1 MPYLKILRAK
11 AGYGKK
17 KIIEELNFQ
26 AKKGKITLVIGPNGS
41 GKSTLAKVIAGLL
54 RLSEGSIFLDG
65 EDITNLAVE
74 ERARRG
80 ISLVPERRHLF
91 YEMSV
96 KENLLMGGIYLGN
109 HKVEK
114 EISKAHHLFPIL
126 KTRMHQM
133 AGTLSGGEQQM
144 LTIAR
149 GLICNPKVLILDEPC
164 NGISYKLIKKLLGVI
179 TYLKEEGT
187 TIILIE
193 QNAEVMEIADYTY
206 AMQVG
211 RIIAQGKPHEVL
223 SRKNIKNLLFE

>member
-1 MPYLKILRAK
+1 MSYLEILRAN

-17 KIIEELNFQ
+17 KVIEELNFQ

-54 RLSEGSIFLDG
+54 RLSEGSVFLDG

-80 ISLVPERRHLF
+80 ISFVPERRHLF

-114 EISKAHHLFPIL
+114 EISKAHRLFPIL

-149 GLICNPKVLILDEPC
+149 GLICNPKVLVLDEPC
-164 NGISYKLIKKLLGVI
+164 SGISYKLIKKLLRVI
-179 TYLKEEGT
+179 TYLKEKGT

-193 QNAEVMEIADYTY
+193 QNAEVMEIADYAY

-211 RIIAQGKPHEVL
+211 RIIAQGKPREVL
-223 SRKNIKNLLFE
+223 SQKNIKNLLFE